1 MRLLTYSILA
11 LIFASSCAHKQAHK
25 DMVTTTTTE
34 YHDYEHEHESLLKPF
49 YATDPTIKKYVRKSV
64 GYVIYPRIEKGAVGI
79 GGAFGKGNVYEKL
92 AHAYKL
98 IGHSELTQ
106 LSAGL
111 QLGGQSYSEI
121 IFFENK
127 KAFNKFK
134 RGEIQLGAQASVVA
148 LKKGASANAVFKNG
162 VAIVILKEKGLM
174 GELSVGGQ
182 KLTFVPLHKK

>member
-1 MRLLTYSILA
+1 MTILA
-11 LIFASSCAHKQAHK
+11 LIFASSCAHKQVQK

-34 YHDYEHEHESLLKPF
+34 YYEYEREHENLLKPF
-49 YATDPTIKKYVRKSV
+49 YAMNPVIKKFVRKSV
-64 GYVIYPRIEKGAVGI
+64 GYIIFPRIEKGAVGI
-79 GGAFGKGNVYEKL
+79 GGAFGKGNVYEKI
-92 AHAYKL
+92 AHGHRL

-127 KAFNKFK
+127 KAFDKFK

-148 LKKGASANAVFKNG
+148 LRKGASANAVFKNG

-182 KLTFVPLHKK
+182 KLTFVPLYKK